1 MATIEFIFTWK
12 VSPGPVLNPDNRDRS
27 KYLPAAL
34 ALVLIAT
41 ACSDAARAQGG
52 PMPPTEET
60 SIGIYYIP
68 GAPEARNLWRDGD
81 PGERLVLRGR
91 VLDTEGA
98 PVADAEV
105 ELWHADGLGQVHP
118 DRYRTR
124 LRTNGS
130 GGFGVT
136 TALPGY
142 IPGAPDVWGARHI
155 HVVVTHPGY
164 AQLISLILFKGD
176 PNLEGLRPPYP
187 ALAVFVE
194 QGTIKDEA
202 VQFAEVILVLQR

>member
-1 MATIEFIFTWK
+1 MLDPLPTEPDIRRSFLTGVFT
-12 VSPGPVLNPDNRDRS
+12 
-27 KYLPAAL
+27 L
-34 ALVLIAT
+34 ALIAS
-41 ACSDAARAQGG
+41 AWSAAAGG
-52 PMPPTEET
+52 AEVGRLPPTEET

-124 LRTNGS
+124 LRTSTS

-155 HVVVTHPGY
+155 HVVVTHPDY
-164 AQLISLILFKGD
+164 PQLISLILFKGD

-194 QGTIKDEA
+194 QGTIKDQA